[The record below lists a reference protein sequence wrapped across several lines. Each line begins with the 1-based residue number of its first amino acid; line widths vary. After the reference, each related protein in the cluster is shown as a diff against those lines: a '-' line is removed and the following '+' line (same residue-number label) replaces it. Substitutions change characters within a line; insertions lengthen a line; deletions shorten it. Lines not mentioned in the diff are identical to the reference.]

1 MGGESGFILLRIDDD
16 PGKGIK
22 LLPMLVF
29 QKLFI
34 EQFKIGFIPCIGFAD
49 KFNALRG
56 SVNIERIL
64 LRVGLRFLG
73 KGAQRRLILIRLAGW
88 SAHERVHC
96 VHVGF
101 QRFHALVERW
111 QEKCADSA

>member
-1 MGGESGFILLRIDDD
+1 MKSVPLGGLLMGGESGFILLRIDDD

-56 SVNIERIL
+56 SVDIAVSYTHLDVYKRQI
-64 LRVGLRFLG
+64 
-73 KGAQRRLILIRLAGW
+73 
-88 SAHERVHC
+88 
-96 VHVGF
+96 
-101 QRFHALVERW
+101 
-111 QEKCADSA
+111 